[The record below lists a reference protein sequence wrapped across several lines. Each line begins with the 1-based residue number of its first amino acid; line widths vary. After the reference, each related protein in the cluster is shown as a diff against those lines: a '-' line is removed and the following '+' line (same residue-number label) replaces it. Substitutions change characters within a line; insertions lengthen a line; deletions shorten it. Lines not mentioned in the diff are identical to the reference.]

1 MAIKTAQG
9 SLAALDKGAGTLA
22 VALAVLA
29 FMLVACGGGSDQL
42 PSDSPATVELIY
54 DSLGGRQAL
63 AEMTS
68 LSLRAT
74 GSTAV
79 HSEGRV
85 IGELITANTFE
96 MQLKYR
102 PVLLAHRLPAGRA
115 FPFCFSARVLSRD
128 PRK

>member
-9 SLAALDKGAGTLA
+9 SLAASDKGAPRMRRGGIVRLGRPGTLT
-22 VALAVLA
+22 VALAVMA
-29 FMLVACGGGSDQL
+29 FMLIGCSGGSGDGADQL
-42 PSDSPATVELIY
+42 PSDSLATIELIY

-79 HSEGRV
+79 HSEG
-85 IGELITANTFE
+85 AYN
-96 MQLKYR
+96 K
-102 PVLLAHRLPAGRA
+102 
-115 FPFCFSARVLSRD
+115 
-128 PRK
+128 